1 MSVRTA
7 LFAVL
12 AVTVL
17 LSLFTG
23 TAVVAHGLAY
33 RDFGRELCDY
43 VSGAS
48 GMLPINPN
56 EGGTTAYS
64 CNLKP
69 RLTGLYVF
77 YYAVFWSPVMLAL
90 SVPVIA
96 GGACIAHRLHRGR
109 RQPGGKPCHS

>member
-7 LFAVL
+7 ILILLTVP
-12 AVTVL
+12 VL

-23 TAVVAHGLAY
+23 IAVVAHGLAY

-43 VSGAS
+43 VSGTS

-56 EGGTTAYS
+56 EGGTIAYS

-69 RLTGLYVF
+69 QITGRYVF
-77 YYAVFWSPVMLAL
+77 YYSVFWSPVMLAL
-90 SVPVIA
+90 SVPAIA
-96 GGACIAHRLHRGR
+96 AGTFMVRTLR
-109 RQPGGKPCHS
+109 RREKLLPARNDR